1 MDALTL
7 LEVLCSHKAFVDR
20 EAGSSR
26 IMPMLPAIKQSRT
39 RLRVAGEGGF
49 VPFLKLF
56 RERGFYSLLQRLY
69 EKMILCT
76 DDSCFNKTCPGSS
89 ASLLPLPSGWA
100 QDKAKGKY
108 KAPC

>member
-39 RLRVAGEGGF
+39 RLHVAG
-49 VPFLKLF
+49 
-56 RERGFYSLLQRLY
+56 
-69 EKMILCT
+69 
-76 DDSCFNKTCPGSS
+76 
-89 ASLLPLPSGWA
+89 A
-100 QDKAKGKY
+100 
-108 KAPC
+108 